1 MVRYSCF
8 ANAKRNSP
16 RTGENNFLFIEE
28 LTNLYEHLLNCIK
41 IRFMKTKTIFIPH
54 PFHLL
59 AYSLFILF
67 THSHAAEIINLAIPD
82 LSDAKIIRYSAGLRP
97 CRKSGIRLEA
107 ETVGNKLIIH
117 DYGHGGSG
125 ISLSWGCAH
134 EAVNIMKQQ
143 IHQQVPIAI
152 IGAGIIGM
160 ATAHILRDQ
169 GYSITV
175 YSRDFIPNTTS
186 NKAAGIW
193 SPHFG
198 LGAMNEDQ
206 FARCRDI
213 SYAIFSHLATCANP
227 EFRGVLLLPAYS
239 EKSQFKVSDQLPES
253 CVVVQV
259 NGADRVCKKKQK
271 LVFDLNVYLNDLFE
285 RAKSK
290 GVVFIEK
297 NIESIDQLM
306 QLPQA
311 VIFNCTGLGSREL
324 FNDQELYPV
333 KGHLVVYEAQP
344 EIDFI
349 VCNHHQKENIF
360 FSLIPWE
367 SQLLLGGS
375 LEEGVEDLSI
385 NVEKVARLR
394 QNAKEFFNL

>member
-1 MVRYSCF
+1 MKNYTSLYPF
-8 ANAKRNSP
+8 IY
-16 RTGENNFLFIEE
+16 LF
-28 LTNLYEHLLNCIK
+28 
-41 IRFMKTKTIFIPH
+41 
-54 PFHLL
+54 
-59 AYSLFILF
+59 FILF
-67 THSHAAEIINLAIPD
+67 THSHAAEIINLPVPD
-82 LSDAKIIRYSAGLRP
+82 LSDAKIIRYSAGVRP

-107 ETVGNKLIIH
+107 ETIGDTLVIH

-134 EAVNIMKQQ
+134 EAVNIMKRRMN
-143 IHQQVPIAI
+143 QQVPIAI

-160 ATAHILRDQ
+160 ATAHILKDQ
-169 GYSITV
+169 GYSVTV

-213 SYAIFSHLATCANP
+213 SYAIFSHLAACDNP
-227 EFRGVLLLPAYS
+227 EFGGVFSLPAYS
-239 EKSQFKVSDQLPES
+239 EKKQFALTDQLPDS

-259 NGADRVCKKKQK
+259 NGVSRVCKKKQK
-271 LVFDLNVYLNDLFE
+271 LVFDLNIYLSDLFE
-285 RAKSK
+285 KAKNK
-290 GVVFIEK
+290 GVIFEEK
-297 NIESIDQLM
+297 NIESIEQLM
-306 QLPQA
+306 QLPER
-311 VIFNCTGLGSREL
+311 VIFNCTGLGSRDL
-324 FNDQELYPV
+324 FNDHELYPI

-344 EIDFI
+344 EIDFV

-360 FSLIPWE
+360 FSLIPWK

-375 LEEGVEDLSI
+375 LEEGIEDLSI
-385 NVEKVARLR
+385 NEEKIARLR
-394 QNAKEFFNL
+394 QNAKDFFNL

>member
-1 MVRYSCF
+1 MSRWNINESSACIGGAFLRDFVF
-8 ANAKRNSP
+8 A
-16 RTGENNFLFIEE
+16 
-28 LTNLYEHLLNCIK
+28 CIFD
-41 IRFMKTKTIFIPH
+41 FMKTKTTFIPS
-54 PFHLL
+54 PFNLL
-59 AYSLFILF
+59 VYSLFILF
-67 THSHAAEIINLAIPD
+67 THSYAAEIIDLSIPD
-82 LSDAKIIRYSAGLRP
+82 LSDAKIIRYSAGVRP

-107 ETVGNKLIIH
+107 QTIGDRLVIH

-134 EAVNIMKQQ
+134 EAVTIMKQH
-143 IHQQVPIAI
+143 INQQVPIAI

-169 GYSITV
+169 GYSVTV

-206 FARCRDI
+206 FARCKDI
-213 SYAIFSHLATCANP
+213 SYAVFSHLATCENP
-227 EFRGVLLLPAYS
+227 EFRGVFLLPTYS
-239 EKSQFKVSDQLPES
+239 EKSQFTVTDPLPES

-259 NGADRVCKKKQK
+259 NGVSKVCKKKQK
-271 LVFDLNVYLNDLFE
+271 LVFDLNIYLSDLFE
-285 RAKSK
+285 KGKNK

-297 NIESIDQLM
+297 NIESLDELM

-311 VIFNCTGLGSREL
+311 VIFNCAGLGSREL
-324 FNDQELYPV
+324 FNDHELYPV
-333 KGHLVVYEAQP
+333 KGHLVVYEAQS
-344 EIDFI
+344 EIDFL

-360 FSLIPWE
+360 FSLIPWK

-375 LEEGVEDLSI
+375 LEEGIEDLSI
-385 NVEKVARLR
+385 DEEMVARLR
-394 QNAKEFFNL
+394 QNAKDFFNL

>member
-1 MVRYSCF
+1 M
-8 ANAKRNSP
+8 K
-16 RTGENNFLFIEE
+16 
-28 LTNLYEHLLNCIK
+28 NCLSLC
-41 IRFMKTKTIFIPH
+41 
-54 PFHLL
+54 LL
-59 AYSLFILF
+59 AYSFFILF
-67 THSHAAEIINLAIPD
+67 TNSHAAEIIDLAIPD
-82 LSDAKIIRYSAGLRP
+82 LSDAKIIRYSAGVRP

-107 ETVGNKLIIH
+107 ETIGDKLVIH

-134 EAVNIMKQQ
+134 EAVNIMKQ
-143 IHQQVPIAI
+143 HMNQQVPIAI
-152 IGAGIIGM
+152 IGAGIIGL

-169 GYSITV
+169 GYSVTV

-206 FARCRDI
+206 FARCKDI
-213 SYAIFSHLATCANP
+213 SYALFSHLATCENP
-227 EFRGVLLLPAYS
+227 EFCGVFLLPSYS
-239 EKSQFKVSDQLPES
+239 EKSQFKVTDQLPES
-253 CVVVQV
+253 YVVVQV
-259 NGADRVCKKKQK
+259 NGVSRVCKKKQI
-271 LVFDLNVYLNDLFE
+271 LVFDLNIYLNDLFE
-285 RAKSK
+285 KAKSK
-290 GVVFIEK
+290 GIVFVQK
-297 NIESIDQLM
+297 NIESTDELM
-306 QLPQA
+306 QLPET
-311 VIFNCTGLGSREL
+311 VILNCTGLGSREL
-324 FNDQELYPV
+324 FNDHELYPV

-360 FSLIPWE
+360 FSLIPWK

-375 LEEGVEDLSI
+375 LEEGIEDHWI
-385 NVEKVARLR
+385 DEEKIACLR